1 MSALTVRQW
10 EGNTLQTAHLN
21 PHLESHFAS
30 PEHIQS
36 IYTQWGS
43 MLMES
48 FTLAFISWQ
57 YNSLSGRLW
66 KSDKKMRWGGFQ
78 DNPGW
83 EKDAVKDIMIA
94 GMELVDMINNW
105 KHQAWVREMGF
116 SNDCEPSNTCLRQD
130 HRYNYCRAKYK
141 MATHNCCCED
151 SKLTPISPL
160 RPAGLIWTCHNGG
173 WGQILS
179 I

>member
-1 MSALTVRQW
+1 MGGKHAANCSSQPTLRVSFRIIRTHTEYLHPVRVNVN
-10 EGNTLQTAHLN
+10 G
-21 PHLESHFAS
+21 
-30 PEHIQS
+30 I
-36 IYTQWGS
+36 IYTRIYLLTIQQ
-43 MLMES
+43 
-48 FTLAFISWQ
+48 FIWAIVKIWQ
-57 YNSLSGRLW
+57 
-66 KSDKKMRWGGFQ
+66 GGFQ

-151 SKLTPISPL
+151 SKLTPISPTL
-160 RPAGLIWTCHNGG
+160 SPALLG
-173 WGQILS
+173 
-179 I
+179 